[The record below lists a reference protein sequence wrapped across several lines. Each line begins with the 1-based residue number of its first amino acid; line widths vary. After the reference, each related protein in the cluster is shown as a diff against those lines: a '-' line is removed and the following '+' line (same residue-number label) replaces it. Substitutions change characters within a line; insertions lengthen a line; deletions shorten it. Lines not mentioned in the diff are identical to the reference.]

1 MAANTGVFKENNYL
15 CSVMTQEQK
24 QSIAQTY
31 GKRRG
36 YDILTPAGIRDGYSY
51 FHITNKSLVGR
62 KTGLPH
68 ILKINDNG
76 RVISTRSIPEVMWAI
91 QQIKEAAE

>member
-1 MAANTGVFKENNYL
+1 
-15 CSVMTQEQK
+15 MTQEQK
-24 QSIAQTY
+24 KSIAQTY
-31 GKRRG
+31 GERHG
-36 YDILTPAGIRDGYSY
+36 YDIVTPAGVRDGYAY

-68 ILKINDNG
+68 ILKINNNG

-91 QQIKEAAE
+91 QQIKAAAK

>member
-1 MAANTGVFKENNYL
+1 
-15 CSVMTQEQK
+15 MTQEQK
-24 QSIAQTY
+24 QSIAQAY
-31 GKRRG
+31 GDKHG
-36 YDILTPAGIRDGYSY
+36 YNIVTPAGVRNGYAY
-51 FHITNKSLVGR
+51 FDITNKSLLGR

-91 QQIKEAAE
+91 KQIKEASK